1 VPLKPKYFNP
11 VLARRV
17 FLYPFLDEEKTNM
30 EMNLMLGILFFII
43 GTILMP
49 LGLKQTSKQ
58 KKILLI
64 GASVFSDIIG
74 VLLIFNLV

>member
-1 VPLKPKYFNP
+1 
-11 VLARRV
+11 
-17 FLYPFLDEEKTNM
+17 M

-58 KKILLI
+58 NKILLI